1 MARFALLS
9 VFLLAAAGA
18 SGQSLAEIAR
28 KERERRAQSQGT
40 GAVITE
46 KELEEARGDGVSVSG
61 KPSEETPSEAS
72 EEPGD
77 VEGETG
83 RRRLTAKEV
92 RDLRQEW
99 ARIWEERMRQ
109 AEAELEKAKDDLYQC
124 RSADRYVF
132 VPLAIDCEGVDLR
145 LARAEAQLKEVRA
158 TRYEWELLLPDDR
171 KP

>member
-1 MARFALLS
+1 MAPFALLS
-9 VFLLAAAGA
+9 VFLLAAVGA

-28 KERERRAQSQGT
+28 KERERRARSQGA
-40 GAVITE
+40 AVITE
-46 KELEEARGDGVSVSG
+46 KELGEARGDRVSVSG
-61 KPSEETPSEAS
+61 KPSEETPPEAP

-99 ARIWEERMRQ
+99 ARIWEDRMRQ
-109 AEAELEKAKDDLYQC
+109 AEAELERARDDLYQC
-124 RSADRYVF
+124 RSAERYFF

-145 LARAEAQLKEVRA
+145 LASAEAQLKEVRA
-158 TRYEWELLLPDDR
+158 SRYNWEILLPDDS